1 MALRSPRDELYPED
15 SRQTIQL
22 CHVERDAEGE
32 KYDER
37 IGVKVSNLFDI
48 ERDIHG
54 GTEVGRKDVRREER
68 YDQRR
73 QRR

>member
-1 MALRSPRDELYPED
+1 MTLRSPRDELYQED
-15 SRQTIQL
+15 SRQTIEL
-22 CHVERDAEGE
+22 CHVEQDTEGE

-37 IGVKVSNLFDI
+37 TGVNISDLFDI

-54 GTEVGRKDVRREER
+54 GTEEDREDVRREER